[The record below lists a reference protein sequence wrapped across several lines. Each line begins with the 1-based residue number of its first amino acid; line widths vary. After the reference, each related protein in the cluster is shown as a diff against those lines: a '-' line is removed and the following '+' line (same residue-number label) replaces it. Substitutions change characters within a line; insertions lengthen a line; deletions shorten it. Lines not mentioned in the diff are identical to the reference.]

1 MSPAWAFII
10 SKIPKA
16 KARMSLMNKTPN
28 AILMLPFL
36 GALVLGGCGES
47 LTVAEGGIGGTG
59 ISTGTVTGI
68 GSITVNGVKFNT
80 DNAAI
85 YVEGVRVDDQC
96 LAGGDETCLRDVL
109 GFSEGQVVR
118 VVGAFN
124 ADGRTGTADA
134 VYYNDSI
141 EGPIENIT
149 QIDAATLLLE
159 VMGQTVIVN
168 SQTYLFD
175 ITPAPITLNDISNGD
190 LIEVSGLVDDQNR
203 IQAGYLLNKGTYN
216 QGNSV
221 EIKGIIDIGSLGP
234 NNFRINGLLVDYSV
248 VLPVPNLQ
256 EGIQVEVKGT
266 YNGTRI
272 NAISIERDDDVD
284 GLDYDK
290 VEYEGIVM
298 STPVPSPDGTTFMLG
313 TKNVQTNINTVY
325 KSGLAADIITGVHL
339 EVEGYLEAGTLIADE
354 VHFRD
359 STEIDAQV
367 NNYTATVTNDSVTIT
382 LTGLAGVNILV
393 NELSKIEVDN
403 LSGASNDLV
412 SLINALATI
421 SDTDYVKVRGRCLN
435 CDDLAVLE
443 RDVYAEEIKIENDS
457 GKREVKLQGP
467 VVSINDP
474 FVTVL
479 GVSIDTTTVSGLD
492 SPEKRATFFAT
503 LMPGYIVSAEG
514 ALNGPIVD
522 WDNLE
527 LEDEE

>member
-1 MSPAWAFII
+1 
-10 SKIPKA
+10 
-16 KARMSLMNKTPN
+16 
-28 AILMLPFL
+28 
-36 GALVLGGCGES
+36 
-47 LTVAEGGIGGTG
+47 
-59 ISTGTVTGI
+59 
-68 GSITVNGVKFNT
+68 
-80 DNAAI
+80 
-85 YVEGVRVDDQC
+85 
-96 LAGGDETCLRDVL
+96 
-109 GFSEGQVVR
+109 
-118 VVGAFN
+118 
-124 ADGRTGTADA
+124 
-134 VYYNDSI
+134 
-141 EGPIENIT
+141 
-149 QIDAATLLLE
+149 
-159 VMGQTVIVN
+159 
-168 SQTYLFD
+168 
-175 ITPAPITLNDISNGD
+175 
-190 LIEVSGLVDDQNR
+190 
-203 IQAGYLLNKGTYN
+203 
-216 QGNSV
+216 
-221 EIKGIIDIGSLGP
+221 
-234 NNFRINGLLVDYSV
+234 
-248 VLPVPNLQ
+248 
-256 EGIQVEVKGT
+256 
-266 YNGTRI
+266 
-272 NAISIERDDDVD
+272 
-284 GLDYDK
+284 
-290 VEYEGIVM
+290 
-298 STPVPSPDGTTFMLG
+298 
-313 TKNVQTNINTVY
+313 
-325 KSGLAADIITGVHL
+325 
-339 EVEGYLEAGTLIADE
+339 LEAGTLIADE

>member
-1 MSPAWAFII
+1 
-10 SKIPKA
+10 
-16 KARMSLMNKTPN
+16 MNKIHN
-28 AILMLPFL
+28 AIFMLPLVGTLLL
-36 GALVLGGCGES
+36 GSCGDPLS
-47 LTVAEGGIGGTG
+47 LAEGGIGGTG

-85 YVEGVRVDDQC
+85 YVEGVRVDNQC
-96 LAGGDETCLRDVL
+96 IAGGNETCLRDVL

-118 VVGAFN
+118 VVGTFN

-149 QIDAATLLLE
+149 QIDATTLLLE

-175 ITPAPITLNDISNGD
+175 MTPAPITLNDINDGD
-190 LIEVSGLVDDQNR
+190 LIEVSGLLDDRNR

-216 QGNSV
+216 QSNAV

-234 NNFRINGLLVDYSV
+234 NNFRINGLLVDYSAAS
-248 VLPVPNLQ
+248 PVPDLH

-266 YNGTRI
+266 YNGTKI

-284 GLDYDK
+284 GIDYDK

-298 STPVPSPDGTTFMLG
+298 SGPVPSLDGLTFMLG
-313 TKNVQTNINTVY
+313 TKYIQTNSNTEF
-325 KSGLAADIITGVHL
+325 KSGLAADITPGVQL
-339 EVEGYLEAGTLIADE
+339 EVEGYLEAGILIAHE
-354 VHFRD
+354 VRFRD

-367 NNYTATVTNDSVTIT
+367 DNYTATVANDSVTIT

-393 NELSKIEVDN
+393 NELSKIEVNN

-421 SDTDYVKVRGRCLN
+421 NDTDYVKVRGRCLN
-435 CDDLAVLE
+435 CDDAVALE
-443 RDVYAEEIKIENDS
+443 RDVFAEEIKIENNS
-457 GKREVKLQGP
+457 GEQDVKLQGP
-467 VVSINDP
+467 VLTKSEPIINI
-474 FVTVL
+474 V
-479 GVSIDTTTVSGLD
+479 GVNIDTTNISGFEGFGD
-492 SPEKRATFFAT
+492 SATFFST
-503 LMPGYIVSAEG
+503 VLPGNIVSVEG
-514 ALNGPIVD
+514 VLSGPTIN
-522 WDNLE
+522 WDSIE
-527 LEDEE
+527 LEDDE